1 MSKNIILL
9 FLMSFLTLSC
19 THKNE
24 TPDVSYLENPL
35 DVVKLVGDKLIRDTP
50 FRYCLVLANPGKQ
63 FNSMQT
69 LDFTRTFGTGKSASA
84 YAFTQLNSTEKMEQ
98 QIELEHSD
106 GCRIWLNGKLIY
118 DLPGKREAKLKKEE
132 RSVDMSFRLL
142 LDLNKGMNNLLIES
156 TTTGKQW
163 LVSMQPPS
171 LKGSVTG
178 EAMPYPVIGLADIP
192 EINSKIADLTNW
204 LILGPLDKQLDDSE
218 ISTISN
224 GEIRIGKMFHGI
236 NDQLVTW
243 TIPKIEVLGDVID
256 PKEWGTNYNWN
267 YHNGGVAWAMQL
279 LSEATGE
286 KKYNDY
292 ASNFCNFFINSKD
305 FINFQVNTLYE
316 FNSANSP
323 FLKTPLLD
331 YTLAPSNPFIYR
343 LRKEKE
349 FQNRDMYVSFIDSM
363 IHYARY
369 EQIRYPG
376 LSAYTRTTPEK
387 YTTWTDDMFM
397 GIPFILQASQYT
409 TNEELKKFFLN
420 DAAQQVIDF
429 SKITWDPDT
438 NLFRHAAYS
447 EKPEWKTIFWSR
459 GNGWAIWA
467 VSELLSVLPEDH
479 PLYSDVLELYRKH
492 VKALAS
498 LQGKNGLWHNVLVL
512 PESREEVSGTA
523 IFTLAMARGVRNGWI
538 DEVTYKPVVLK
549 AWEGIKT
556 KIEPDGTIHNI
567 CYGTM
572 CSNDVNYY
580 LNRPFYDNDTHGVF
594 AVIVA
599 GIEVNKMLNGNL

>member
-1 MSKNIILL
+1 MAKNIFLCCFMSLL
-9 FLMSFLTLSC
+9 TISC
-19 THKNE
+19 MHKTE
-24 TPDVSYLENPL
+24 TPNVSNIDNPL

-50 FRYCLVLANPGKQ
+50 FKYCLVLANPGKQ
-63 FNSMQT
+63 FASMQT
-69 LDFTRTFGTGKSASA
+69 IDFTRTFGAGKQGLA
-84 YAFTQLNSTEKMEQ
+84 YAFTQLNSTEKMDQ

-118 DLPGKREAKLKKEE
+118 DFPGKREAVLKKEE
-132 RSVDMSFRLL
+132 RSVKMSFQVLL
-142 LDLNKGMNNLLIES
+142 NLNKGMNNLFIES
-156 TTTGKQW
+156 TSTGKQW
-163 LVSMQPPS
+163 IVSMQPPS
-171 LKGSVTG
+171 IKGSVTD
-178 EAMPYPVIGLADIP
+178 EQRPYPAIGLAGIP
-192 EINSKIADLTNW
+192 EINPKIVDLTNW
-204 LILGPLDKQLDDSE
+204 LVLGPFDKPLNDLELSL
-218 ISTISN
+218 ISK
-224 GEIRIGKMFHGI
+224 GEILIGKMFQGI
-236 NDQLVTW
+236 NSQPVTW

-286 KKYNDY
+286 KKYNEY
-292 ASNFCNFFINSKD
+292 ASNFCDFFLNGKD
-305 FINFQVNTLYE
+305 FINFQVNTLHE

-349 FQNRDMYVSFIDSM
+349 FQNRDMYVSFINSI

-409 TNEELKKFFLN
+409 NNEEEKQFFLN
-420 DAAQQVIDF
+420 DAAQQVIDY
-429 SKITWDPDT
+429 SKITWDADT

-447 EKPEWKTIFWSR
+447 EKPELKTIFWSR
-459 GNGWAIWA
+459 GNGWGIWA
-467 VSELLSVLPEDH
+467 VSELLSVLPENH
-479 PLYSDVLELYRKH
+479 PLYNDVLELFRKH
-492 VKALAS
+492 VKSLAS

-538 DEVTYKPVVLK
+538 DKSTYKPVVMK

-556 KIEPDGTIHNI
+556 QIEPDGTVHNI

-599 GIEVNKMLNGNL
+599 GIEVNNMLMGN